1 MQVKFFRA
9 TFLVALVPA
18 TCITAITAEAQRTAV
33 PSGAAHRAAAPAA
46 WDTTNMALERANFR
60 IALEDAVRVNIVSAA
75 EAMPADKYGFVPS
88 LGEFRSVRTF
98 SRQLRH
104 LAATNFIL
112 AAAALGEMPPND
124 TGDEEGPDSV
134 VTKQQHIAY
143 IKHSFDALQRAVD
156 AIGNS
161 SIPVRS
167 SPISPFQGNTAT
179 RVGLIAEALTHAYDH
194 YGQIVIYLR
203 MNGVIP
209 PASRR

>member
-1 MQVKFFRA
+1 MQVETSFETLVLALAAAACSA
-9 TFLVALVPA
+9 TAA
-18 TCITAITAEAQRTAV
+18 AHAQRSPV
-33 PSGAAHRAAAPAA
+33 GAGVVHRGVAPAA
-46 WDTTNMALERANFR
+46 GDTTNMALERANFR
-60 IALEDAVRVNIVSAA
+60 IALNEAVRRNIVSAA
-75 EAMPADKYGFVPS
+75 EAMPADKYGFAPS
-88 LGEFRSVRTF
+88 LGEFRNVRTF

-112 AAAALGEMPPND
+112 AAAALGERPPND
-124 TGDEEGPDSV
+124 AGDEEGPDSV

-143 IKHSFDALQRAVD
+143 VDRSFDALERAVD

-161 SIPVRS
+161 SIPVHS
-167 SPISPFQGNTAT
+167 SPISPFQGRSAT
-179 RVGLIAEALTHAYDH
+179 RIGLIAEALTHAYDH